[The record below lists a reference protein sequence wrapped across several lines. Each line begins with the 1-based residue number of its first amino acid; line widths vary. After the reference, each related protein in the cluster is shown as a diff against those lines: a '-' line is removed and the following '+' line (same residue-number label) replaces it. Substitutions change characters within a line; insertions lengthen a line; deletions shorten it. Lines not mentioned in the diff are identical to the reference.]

1 MTASPLLPDAPRW
14 TTVLD
19 GWRGGGGTLSARL
32 TAALQAAVTSGH
44 LTPGE
49 RLPAERPL
57 ASLLGVSRSTV
68 VAAYD
73 DLAAGGWV
81 TRRVGSGTH
90 VSATAPRR
98 SPVMTLRTPVAA
110 PHVGDTLD
118 FTIAV
123 PLLTEAQRVQM
134 RAAAQDA
141 FVESVYH
148 PHGLPELRAVIAGIY
163 TREGLP
169 TRPEQVVVT
178 SGAQQAISLIAG
190 ALLRRGDHALLETPT
205 YFGAIDVFRA
215 AGAELHGLPVGPQGV
230 NPDDFQRLVRAHG
243 PRLAFLTPTY
253 QNPTGTVL
261 PARARQHLGA
271 LIADANLP
279 TIEDDTLYDLGFAD
293 TPPPPRLSACA
304 PDAPIVN
311 VGSLSKLY
319 WAGLRV
325 GWMRLPTALA
335 GPLGQAKTLAD
346 FGGSLPA
353 QHIALHLLQK
363 LDTLRRDRQAQV
375 SAARDLLATLLRQHL
390 PEWTFRVPDGGQY
403 LWIELPGGGASRYTH
418 VAAPHGVRLFP
429 GASMGVEP
437 LPDRYL
443 RLPFTLDP
451 ARLPDAV
458 IRLRYAWDEFRG
470 RPGQEG
476 LA

>member
-1 MTASPLLPDAPRW
+1 MTTPSPLPDAPRW
-14 TTVLD
+14 AALLG
-19 GWRGGGGTLSARL
+19 GWRGHTGPLHARL
-32 TAALQAAVTSGH
+32 GAALRGAITAGH
-44 LTPGE
+44 LAPGE

-57 ASLLGVSRSTV
+57 AALLGVSRSTV
-68 VAAYD
+68 VGALD
-73 DLAAGGWV
+73 DLAEGGWV

-98 SPVMTLRTPVAA
+98 SPVMTLRTPLAA
-110 PHVGDTLD
+110 GHADDTLD

-123 PLLTEAQRVQM
+123 PLLTDAQRAQM
-134 RAAAQDA
+134 REAAQDA

-148 PHGLPELRAVIAGIY
+148 PHGLPELRAVIADIY
-163 TREGLP
+163 AREGLS
-169 TRPEQVVVT
+169 TRPEQVIVT

-190 ALLRRGDHALLETPT
+190 TLLRRGDHALLETPT

-215 AGAELHGLPVGPQGV
+215 AGAELHGIPVGERGV
-230 NPDDFQRLVRAHG
+230 NPDDFARLTRAHG

-261 PARARQHLGA
+261 PARARERLGA
-271 LIADANLP
+271 LIADADLP
-279 TIEDDTLYDLGFAD
+279 TIEDDTLYDLGFTDA
-293 TPPPPRLSACA
+293 PPPARVSTLA
-304 PDAPIVN
+304 PEASVIN

-325 GWMRLPTALA
+325 GWMRVPAPLA

-353 QHIALHLLQK
+353 QHIALSLLND
-363 LDTLRRDRQAQV
+363 LDTLRRERRDRV
-375 SAARDLLATLLRQHL
+375 SAARDLLASLLRTHL
-390 PEWTFRVPDGGQY
+390 PEWTFRTPEGGQY
-403 LWIELPGGGASRYTH
+403 LWIELPGGGASRFTH

-451 ARLPDAV
+451 ARLPDAAL
-458 IRLRYAWDEFRG
+458 RLRAAWNEFQA